1 MIVVDTNVLVRFTI
15 RDDEIQFKR
24 SERLLRESET
34 LLLPSTLMEFEW
46 VVRSLYGIARA
57 EIAGAMLGICGLPRV
72 KLDEGDVIERAIQ
85 AYAGGLDLAD
95 AIFILQAEA
104 RGVGRFATFDKQLI
118 KRCARISKI
127 VEAVS
132 P

>member
-1 MIVVDTNVLVRFTI
+1 MIVVDTNILVRFTI

-46 VVRSLYGIARA
+46 VVRSLYSIARA
-57 EIAGAMLGICGLPRV
+57 EIAAAMLGICGLPKV
-72 KLDEGDVIERAIQ
+72 NLDEGDVIERAIQ

>member
-15 RDDEIQFKR
+15 RDDEAQFRR
-24 SERLLRESET
+24 SERLLREQET

-57 EIAGAMLGICGLPRV
+57 EIATAMLGICGLPKV
-72 KLDEGDVIERAIQ
+72 VLDESNVIERAIA
-85 AYAGGLDLAD
+85 AYADGFAIAD
-95 AIFILQAEA
+95 AVFVIQAEA
-104 RGVGRFATFDKQLI
+104 RGVTHFATFDKKLVR
-118 KRCARISKI
+118 RCGMLSSTVKAMT
-127 VEAVS
+127 